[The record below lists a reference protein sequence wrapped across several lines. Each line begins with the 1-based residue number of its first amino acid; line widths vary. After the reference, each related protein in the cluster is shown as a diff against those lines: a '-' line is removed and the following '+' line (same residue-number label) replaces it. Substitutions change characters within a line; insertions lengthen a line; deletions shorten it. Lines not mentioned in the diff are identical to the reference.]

1 MRKATLIASI
11 LVLGLATAT
20 ASAARCKHRV
30 DRSAEIEPDGIT
42 TVEIY
47 ALAGDLR
54 VRGVEGETA
63 VRATGD
69 ACVSKEG
76 MLEEIGITAR
86 RTDDRIQILAEMPDT
101 SGETGDR
108 WARQYAV
115 MDLEV
120 ELPAGMAVVVHDSSG
135 DLEVTNLASAE
146 VSDSSGGIELRD
158 IAGPVVIPRDSS
170 GDIYM
175 ERVGDVTIQV
185 DSSGEIEIREADSV
199 TIANDTSGD
208 IIIRQIRGSV
218 LIGNDSSGAISA
230 RDADGD
236 LIVEN
241 DTSGGIRYERVPG
254 QVSVPEERLC
264 R

>member
-1 MRKATLIASI
+1 MRKATLIASAII
-11 LVLGLATAT
+11 LGFVTAT

-30 DRSAEIEPDGIT
+30 DRSAEIDPGAIT

-54 VRGVEGETA
+54 VRGIDGRA
-63 VRATGD
+63 DIRATGD

-76 MLEEIGITAR
+76 MLEEIGITVR
-86 RTDDRIQILAEMPDT
+86 QTDDRIQILAEMPDT
-101 SGETGDR
+101 SDETGDR

-115 MDLEV
+115 MDLDI
-120 ELPAGMAVVVHDSSG
+120 ELPSGMAVVVHDSSG
-135 DLEVTNLASAE
+135 DMEVANLASAE

-158 IAGPVVIPRDSS
+158 IAGPIVIPRDSS
-170 GDIYM
+170 GGIYM

-185 DSSGEIEIREADSV
+185 DSSGDIEIREADSV

-208 IIIRQIRGSV
+208 IIIREIRGSV
-218 LIGNDSSGAISA
+218 LIGNDSSGTISA
-230 RDADGD
+230 RDVAGD

-241 DTSGGIRYERVPG
+241 DTSGGIRYDRIAG
-254 QVSVPEERLC
+254 QVSVPEERVD